1 LERGAEKIVAKPE
14 REARAKNKDKLSLQ
28 EVLSE
33 IAGFRRE
40 ILWGTLAFVVMF
52 ITFFVSLMPQP
63 VRVQVGDVSAVDI
76 KAPREVIDVI
86 ATEALRQ
93 QAAANV
99 PEQWEKDPKVLAELK
114 TQVAAFRD
122 AVALLQAGT
131 PTTQEIIGSLRP
143 FLSSSMSDS
152 DIIALAASQPELL
165 DTGVAKLLEVLE
177 AGLSAGIK
185 SENLL
190 SAKADMVSDLSSAS
204 EIPAHVA
211 KALGSFVD
219 KNLKANWVLNEES
232 TERERRK
239 AVDAVE
245 PVRIRRGQFIVRE
258 GDIVT
263 EQQMALLVELGMV
276 GPRVRFAAVAGACL
290 MSALI
295 IGVIYVYLRAHHP
308 EVFGSQK
315 LAVLASVLM
324 VSVVTIGGMA
334 AFTGFLIPAAT
345 GVLLVASLFDRRF
358 GVLFSACMTL
368 VTGTV
373 TGFDVRFMALA
384 LSGGLTASLVLRSDW
399 NRMHLIRAGFVVAL
413 TNTAIYIG
421 LGLTGTVPLDDV
433 LSWRDMLMVMVDGPF
448 SAVLAVGLLP
458 LFEAAFGIITPIKLL
473 ELSNPE
479 HPLLHRLLL
488 EAPGTYHH
496 SIMVANLAEAAA
508 MAIGADSLLARVG
521 AYYHDVGKIKRP
533 YFFTENQIQGMDN
546 PHDKMSP
553 TLSATVIMSHVRDGL
568 ELAKEHKVPQV
579 IQDFIAEHHGTMLAS
594 YFYNKAAEGSGG
606 KDARVP
612 EEWDFRYEG
621 PRPRTKET
629 AVVMLADGVEAAV
642 RSLSKPTPARIES
655 LVRKMINDRLMDHQL
670 DRCDLT
676 LKELDIVSETFTK
689 VLAGMFHTRIEYPE
703 QKTK

>member
-1 LERGAEKIVAKPE
+1 MVAKPE
-14 REARAKNKDKLSLQ
+14 KEARSKNNKDKLSFQ
-28 EVLSE
+28 AVLNE
-33 IAGFRRE
+33 IARWRWE
-40 ILWGTLAFVVMF
+40 IIWGGAAFLVMF
-52 ITFFVSLMPQP
+52 TTFFLSLMPQP
-63 VRVQVGDVSAVDI
+63 VGLQAGDVSPIDI
-76 KAPREVIDVI
+76 KAPREVIDVA

-99 PEQWEKDPKVLAELK
+99 PEQWEKDPKVLADLK
-114 TQVAAFRD
+114 AQVSTFRET
-122 AVALLQAGT
+122 VARLQAGT

-143 FLSSSMSDS
+143 FLGESMSDS

-165 DTGVAKLLEVLE
+165 DIGIAKLIAVLE
-177 AGLSAGIK
+177 EGLGAGIK
-185 SENLL
+185 SENLA
-190 SAKADMVSDLSSAS
+190 SAKAEMVAALASSP
-204 EIPAHVA
+204 EIPASIS
-211 KALGSFVD
+211 KALGSFVE

-239 AVDAVE
+239 AAEAVE

-263 EQQMALLVELGMV
+263 DEQMAILEELGMV
-276 GPRVRFAAVAGACL
+276 GPRVRFTAVAGALL
-290 MSALI
+290 MSALV
-295 IGVIYVYLRAHHP
+295 IGIVYFYLRAHHP
-308 EVFGSQK
+308 DVLGSQK
-315 LAVLASVLM
+315 VAVLSSVLM
-324 VSVVTIGGMA
+324 VSVVAIGGMA
-334 AFTGFLIPAAT
+334 AFSGFLIPAAT
-345 GVLLVASLFDRRF
+345 GVLLVSTLFDRRF

-368 VTGTV
+368 VAGTV

-384 LSGGLTASLVLRSDW
+384 LSGGLTASIILRSDW

-413 TNTAIYIG
+413 TNTATYIG
-421 LGLTGTVPLDDV
+421 LGLTGTVPWDDI

-521 AYYHDVGKIKRP
+521 AYYHDIGKIKRP
-533 YFFTENQIQGMDN
+533 YFFTENQIQGMEN

-553 TLSATVIMSHVRDGL
+553 TLSATVIMSHVKDGL
-568 ELAKEHKVPQV
+568 ELAREHKVPQV
-579 IQDFIAEHHGTMLAS
+579 IQDFIVEHHGTMLAS
-594 YFYNKAAEGSGG
+594 YFYNKAAESS
-606 KDARVP
+606 DRVP

-621 PRPRTKET
+621 PRPRSKET

-655 LVRKMINDRLMDHQL
+655 VVRKIINDRLLDHQL

-703 QKTK
+703 QKAK

>member
-1 LERGAEKIVAKPE
+1 MVAKPE
-14 REARAKNKDKLSLQ
+14 KEARSKNNKDKLSFQ
-28 EVLSE
+28 AVLNE
-33 IAGFRRE
+33 IARWRWE
-40 ILWGTLAFVVMF
+40 IIWGGAAFLVMF
-52 ITFFVSLMPQP
+52 TTFFLSLMPQP
-63 VRVQVGDVSAVDI
+63 VGLQAGDVSPIDI
-76 KAPREVIDVI
+76 KAPREVIDVA

-99 PEQWEKDPKVLAELK
+99 PEQWEKDPKVLADLK
-114 TQVAAFRD
+114 AQVSTFRET
-122 AVALLQAGT
+122 VARLQAGT

-143 FLSSSMSDS
+143 FLGESMSDS

-165 DTGVAKLLEVLE
+165 DIGIAKLIAVLE
-177 AGLSAGIK
+177 EGLGAGIK
-185 SENLL
+185 SENLA
-190 SAKADMVSDLSSAS
+190 SAKAEMVAALASSP
-204 EIPAHVA
+204 EIPASIS
-211 KALGSFVD
+211 KALGSFVE

-239 AVDAVE
+239 AAEAVE

-263 EQQMALLVELGMV
+263 DEQMAILEELGMV
-276 GPRVRFAAVAGACL
+276 GPRVRFTAVAGALL
-290 MSALI
+290 MSALV
-295 IGVIYVYLRAHHP
+295 IGIVYFYLRAHHP
-308 EVFGSQK
+308 DVLGSQK
-315 LAVLASVLM
+315 VAVLSSVLM
-324 VSVVTIGGMA
+324 VSVVAIGGMA
-334 AFTGFLIPAAT
+334 AFSGFLIPAAT
-345 GVLLVASLFDRRF
+345 GVLLVSTLFDRRF

-368 VTGTV
+368 VAGTV

-384 LSGGLTASLVLRSDW
+384 LSGGLTASIILRSDW

-413 TNTAIYIG
+413 TNTATYIG
-421 LGLTGTVPLDDV
+421 LGLTGTVPWDDI

-521 AYYHDVGKIKRP
+521 AYYHDIGKIKRP
-533 YFFTENQIQGMDN
+533 YFFTENQIQGMEN

-553 TLSATVIMSHVRDGL
+553 TLSATVIMSHVKDGL
-568 ELAKEHKVPQV
+568 ELAREHKVPQV
-579 IQDFIAEHHGTMLAS
+579 IQDFIVEHHGTMLTS
-594 YFYNKAAEGSGG
+594 YFYNKAAESS
-606 KDARVP
+606 DRVP

-621 PRPRTKET
+621 PRPRSKET

-655 LVRKMINDRLMDHQL
+655 VVRKIINDRLLDHQL

-703 QKTK
+703 QKAK

>member
-1 LERGAEKIVAKPE
+1 MVAKPE
-14 REARAKNKDKLSLQ
+14 KEARSKNNKDKLSFQ
-28 EVLSE
+28 AVLNE
-33 IAGFRRE
+33 IARWRWE
-40 ILWGTLAFVVMF
+40 IIWGGAAFLVMF
-52 ITFFVSLMPQP
+52 TTFFLSLMPQP
-63 VRVQVGDVSAVDI
+63 VGLQAGDVSPIDI
-76 KAPREVIDVI
+76 KAPREVIDVA

-99 PEQWEKDPKVLAELK
+99 PEQWEKDPKVLADLK
-114 TQVAAFRD
+114 AQVSTFRET
-122 AVALLQAGT
+122 VARLQAGT

-143 FLSSSMSDS
+143 FLGESMSDT

-165 DTGVAKLLEVLE
+165 DIGIAKLIAVLE
-177 AGLSAGIK
+177 EGLGAGIK
-185 SENLL
+185 SENLA
-190 SAKADMVSDLSSAS
+190 SAKAEMVAALASSP
-204 EIPAHVA
+204 EIPASIS
-211 KALGSFVD
+211 KALGSFVE

-239 AVDAVE
+239 AAEAVE

-263 EQQMALLVELGMV
+263 DEQMAILEELGMV
-276 GPRVRFAAVAGACL
+276 GPRVRFTAVAGALL
-290 MSALI
+290 MSALV
-295 IGVIYVYLRAHHP
+295 IGIVYFYLRAHHP
-308 EVFGSQK
+308 DVLGSQK
-315 LAVLASVLM
+315 VAVLSSVLM
-324 VSVVTIGGMA
+324 VSVVAIGGMA
-334 AFTGFLIPAAT
+334 AFSGFLIPAAT
-345 GVLLVASLFDRRF
+345 GVLLVSTLFDRRF

-368 VTGTV
+368 VAGTV

-384 LSGGLTASLVLRSDW
+384 LSGGLTASLILRSDW

-413 TNTAIYIG
+413 TNTATYIG
-421 LGLTGTVPLDDV
+421 LGLTGTVPWDDI

-521 AYYHDVGKIKRP
+521 AYYHDIGKIKRP
-533 YFFTENQIQGMDN
+533 YFFTENQIQGMEN

-553 TLSATVIMSHVRDGL
+553 TLSATVIMSHVKDGL
-568 ELAKEHKVPQV
+568 ELAREHKVPQV
-579 IQDFIAEHHGTMLAS
+579 IQDFIVEHHGTMLAS
-594 YFYNKAAEGSGG
+594 YFYNKAAESS
-606 KDARVP
+606 DRVP

-621 PRPRTKET
+621 PRPRSKET

-655 LVRKMINDRLMDHQL
+655 VVRKIINDRLLDHQL

-703 QKTK
+703 QKAK

>member
-1 LERGAEKIVAKPE
+1 MVAKPE
-14 REARAKNKDKLSLQ
+14 KEARSKNNKDKLSFQ
-28 EVLSE
+28 AVLNE
-33 IAGFRRE
+33 IARWRWE
-40 ILWGTLAFVVMF
+40 IIWGGAAFLVMF
-52 ITFFVSLMPQP
+52 TTFFLSLMPQP
-63 VRVQVGDVSAVDI
+63 VGLQAGDVSPIDI
-76 KAPREVIDVI
+76 KAPREVIDVA

-99 PEQWEKDPKVLAELK
+99 PEQWEKDPKVLADLK
-114 TQVAAFRD
+114 AQVSTFRET
-122 AVALLQAGT
+122 VARLQAGT

-143 FLSSSMSDS
+143 FLGESMSDS

-165 DTGVAKLLEVLE
+165 DIGIAKLIAVLE
-177 AGLSAGIK
+177 EGLGAGIK
-185 SENLL
+185 SENLA
-190 SAKADMVSDLSSAS
+190 SAKAEMVAALASSP
-204 EIPAHVA
+204 EIPASIS
-211 KALGSFVD
+211 KALGSFVE

-239 AVDAVE
+239 AAEAVE

-263 EQQMALLVELGMV
+263 DEQMAILEELGMV
-276 GPRVRFAAVAGACL
+276 GPRVRFTAVAGALL
-290 MSALI
+290 MSALV
-295 IGVIYVYLRAHHP
+295 IGIVYFYLRAHHP
-308 EVFGSQK
+308 DVLGSQK
-315 LAVLASVLM
+315 VAVLSSVLM
-324 VSVVTIGGMA
+324 VSVVAIGGMA
-334 AFTGFLIPAAT
+334 AFSGFLIPAAT
-345 GVLLVASLFDRRF
+345 GVLLVSTLFDRRF

-368 VTGTV
+368 VAGTV

-384 LSGGLTASLVLRSDW
+384 LSGGLTASLILRSDW

-413 TNTAIYIG
+413 TNTATYIG
-421 LGLTGTVPLDDV
+421 LGLTGTVPWDDI

-521 AYYHDVGKIKRP
+521 AYYHDIGKIKRP
-533 YFFTENQIQGMDN
+533 YFFTENQIQGMEN

-553 TLSATVIMSHVRDGL
+553 TLSATVIMSHVKDGL
-568 ELAKEHKVPQV
+568 ELAREHKVPQV
-579 IQDFIAEHHGTMLAS
+579 IQDFIVEHHGTMLAS
-594 YFYNKAAEGSGG
+594 YFYNKAAESS
-606 KDARVP
+606 DRVP

-621 PRPRTKET
+621 PRPRSKET

-655 LVRKMINDRLMDHQL
+655 VVRKIINDRLLDHQL

-703 QKTK
+703 QKAK